1 GLDTHQ
7 RNLIGMAHSS
17 GSSLLQI
24 LNDIL
29 DHSKIEAGRLQLES
43 VAFDLAQVVED
54 TVGVFA
60 QAAQAKGLEIVCEI
74 DARMPP
80 LVTGDPVR
88 VRQVLS
94 NLVSNAVK
102 FTAKGEVIVRA
113 GWTGSPA
120 DGGSGALLYVRDSG
134 IGIPA
139 EAQARIFEAFAQ
151 ADGST
156 TRRFGGT
163 GLGLNITQRLVELMG
178 GRIAL
183 HSQPDTVAGTE
194 FSVQLPLQPAAGVQA
209 PAARNRLDACSRLRG
224 ARALVVMPH
233 RQAADVLA
241 RYLDDVG
248 MLPVVAADWAD
259 AGTRLAQPDGAAPW
273 RLLVIDPEA
282 LPPDDRRAV
291 DPLAGLPRDLPVVVL
306 TGMDGRCPAGLEH
319 HRAVRDWLVKPVRRL
334 PLLDALARAEDQPT
348 TPAALPRPE
357 LPRHAASYRSRVLL
371 AEDHPVNVVVA
382 EAQLQRLG
390 CEVVIAEDGQQAL
403 EQWRGAIGADRFDL
417 VLMDWQMPVMDGLA
431 ATRAIRAE
439 ELAEGRSRTPI
450 VALTANAMIEDRDRC
465 VEAGMDDHLPKPFD
479 KVQLAG
485 VLARWIPHW
494 RSPEAPDSQH
504 GRLGT

>member
-1 GLDTHQ
+1 
-7 RNLIGMAHSS
+7 
-17 GSSLLQI
+17 
-24 LNDIL
+24 
-29 DHSKIEAGRLQLES
+29 
-43 VAFDLAQVVED
+43 
-54 TVGVFA
+54 
-60 QAAQAKGLEIVCEI
+60 
-74 DARMPP
+74 MP
-80 LVTGDPVR
+80 
-88 VRQVLS
+88 
-94 NLVSNAVK
+94 
-102 FTAKGEVIVRA
+102 
-113 GWTGSPA
+113 
-120 DGGSGALLYVRDSG
+120 
-134 IGIPA
+134 
-139 EAQARIFEAFAQ
+139 
-151 ADGST
+151 
-156 TRRFGGT
+156 
-163 GLGLNITQRLVELMG
+163 
-178 GRIAL
+178 
-183 HSQPDTVAGTE
+183 
-194 FSVQLPLQPAAGVQA
+194 A
-209 PAARNRLDACSRLRG
+209 PAAPNRLEARPQLRG
-224 ARALVVMPH
+224 ARALIVMPH

-259 AGTRLAQPDGAAPW
+259 ACQRLALASDDAPW
-273 RLLVIDPEA
+273 GLLLLDPEA
-282 LPPDDRRAV
+282 LPPDTRRAA
-291 DPLAGLPRDLPVVVL
+291 DPLAGLPRPLPVIVL

-348 TPAALPRPE
+348 TPAALPRTERAPH
-357 LPRHAASYRSRVLL
+357 PASYRSRVLL

-403 EQWRGAIGADRFDL
+403 DQWRDAIGADRFDL

-439 ELAEGRSRTPI
+439 ELADGRSRTPI

-504 GRLGT
+504 GRLA